1 VFRIRVLVADD
12 EPVVLAALAELV
24 EDEESFELVGTAR
37 DAQEAIDLAV
47 REHPDVALLDVKM
60 PAGGGPRAAR
70 AITTSSA
77 TTRVVALSAYE
88 DRTTVLE
95 MLKAGA
101 VGYLIKG
108 TSAAGIVKAIHK
120 ATRGDVAVSAELMG
134 DVLEELT
141 GRLQVEEEWEE
152 LHRAQTTRIRRVLDE
167 DRLRMVFQPIVD
179 LESEDVVGFEALAR
193 FPPRPERPT
202 EAWFAEAGAVGLRQE
217 LELAAITAALTAL
230 PEVPPGLFLA
240 VNAMPDT
247 LASSGLAD
255 LLLTA
260 PPERLIVEI
269 TEHAPVHDYEALNSA
284 IQTLR
289 ARGVRLAVDDAG
301 AGFASLRH
309 ILLLSPDIIKI
320 DNTLTHN
327 VYMDPARRA
336 VAAGLISFANELG
349 AVVVAEGIESVDEL
363 DSLRSMGARLGQGY
377 YLGRPGPIA
386 TPLQVAGR
394 AS

>member
-1 VFRIRVLVADD
+1 
-12 EPVVLAALAELV
+12 
-24 EDEESFELVGTAR
+24 
-37 DAQEAIDLAV
+37 
-47 REHPDVALLDVKM
+47 
-60 PAGGGPRAAR
+60 
-70 AITTSSA
+70 
-77 TTRVVALSAYE
+77 
-88 DRTTVLE
+88 
-95 MLKAGA
+95 
-101 VGYLIKG
+101 
-108 TSAAGIVKAIHK
+108 
-120 ATRGDVAVSAELMG
+120 
-134 DVLEELT
+134 
-141 GRLQVEEEWEE
+141 
-152 LHRAQTTRIRRVLDE
+152 
-167 DRLRMVFQPIVD
+167 MVFQPIVD